1 MSTTNKTREFFFSF
15 TKQKLNNNYQIRMSR
30 RLMSYVSSI
39 VNIIR
44 TVYIYTHTITHPLS
58 SLSAS
63 YQHTVFIV
71 FNITYAYIDQWFIS
85 DEEFSSTRTCI
96 NAMILVIIPENE
108 QMIKENPIIFWTRMC
123 DNRERELN
131 VQFNG

>member
-1 MSTTNKTREFFFSF
+1 
-15 TKQKLNNNYQIRMSR
+15 MSR

-63 YQHTVFIV
+63 YQHTIFIV
-71 FNITYAYIDQWFIS
+71 LYVTYATNLEFIV
-85 DEEFSSTRTCI
+85 E
-96 NAMILVIIPENE
+96 LPENGQMTREE
-108 QMIKENPIIFWTRMC
+108 Q
-123 DNRERELN
+123 
-131 VQFNG
+131 NGQSN